1 MRLIY
6 SSYYQKIIGVLRF
19 LIVRLFYRNKLKI
32 KGIGL
37 LGSNCGFYI
46 RGKGRIDVG
55 GRMILQDQVMLY
67 THGKMSIGSNLQVN
81 SYSRIVAHEEITI
94 GNNVSIGRFVTILDH
109 DHHYEIKDNGDLN
122 LEGYETA
129 PIHIG
134 SNIWLGD
141 KCTVLKGVTIGDNV
155 VAAAHTLIH
164 KDVPPNSLIFGVPY
178 KIIKNLNP

>member
-6 SSYYQKIIGVLRF
+6 SSLYHRGIAYIRF
-19 LIVRLFYRNKLKI
+19 LIVRLFYLRKLKVAG
-32 KGIGL
+32 KGLIGK
-37 LGSNCGFYI
+37 GCGFFI
-46 RGKGRIDVG
+46 PGKGSVDIKGRI
-55 GRMILQDQVMLY
+55 ILQAQVMLY
-67 THGKMSIGSNLQVN
+67 SHGKMNIGKNLQVN
-81 SYSRIVAHEEITI
+81 SYSRIVAHDEITI
-94 GNNVSIGRFVTILDH
+94 GDNVSIGRFVTILDH
-109 DHHYEIKDNGDLN
+109 DHHYEIKENGDLC
-122 LEGYETA
+122 LDGYETA